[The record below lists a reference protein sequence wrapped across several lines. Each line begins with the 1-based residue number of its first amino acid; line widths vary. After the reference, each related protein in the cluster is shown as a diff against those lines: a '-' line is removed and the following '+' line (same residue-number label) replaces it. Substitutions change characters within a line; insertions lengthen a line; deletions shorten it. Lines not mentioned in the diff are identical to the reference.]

1 MSSGLFL
8 LEFNGS
14 FPTFTSLRA
23 FIQFILYYFL
33 SIKLLS
39 DISVYVRSIR
49 FSSVLISETEVC
61 LFFHSLQ
68 ILSVLLISQMYLA
81 HELGTAA
88 TRKTQE
94 KMVCKVCGGAQK
106 GAQVGTEPEWG
117 LGWQEWVCMHVQ
129 KLK

>member
-1 MSSGLFL
+1 MKPQGWYRL

-49 FSSVLISETEVC
+49 FSSVLISETRQAPATIWIIESETEVR

-68 ILSVLLISQMYLA
+68 ILSVLLTSQMYLA
-81 HELGTAA
+81 REV
-88 TRKTQE
+88 K
-94 KMVCKVCGGAQK
+94 
-106 GAQVGTEPEWG
+106 
-117 LGWQEWVCMHVQ
+117 
-129 KLK
+129 

>member
-1 MSSGLFL
+1 MEVPTGL
-8 LEFNGS
+8 LEFNSS

-49 FSSVLISETEVC
+49 FSSVLISETEVR

-81 HELGTAA
+81 RELGTAA
-88 TRKTQE
+88 TVLPCWMGVHVVLTPYE
-94 KMVCKVCGGAQK
+94 KAALLRSHAIAG
-106 GAQVGTEPEWG
+106 
-117 LGWQEWVCMHVQ
+117 
-129 KLK
+129 